1 MKSLNGHLRILL
13 VERSAAVRK
22 GLRMYLG
29 LSNAVLIAGETDC
42 GAQCLALAD
51 ALLPDV
57 ILMDGFLP
65 DMTCA
70 TAINSILDVD
80 KSRKVLVF
88 GTVSDPRLVAQ
99 TLSAGAVGYVTKRMS
114 GEALTD
120 AIMAA
125 SRNEFSIDQYPAEDL
140 LRELDRLALS
150 DRLTAQELA
159 ALQYA
164 AKPRA
169 GMDAVTPLKLPF
181 SRGMREALEAVAA
194 QDKVR

>member
-1 MKSLNGHLRILL
+1 M
-13 VERSAAVRK
+13 RK

-29 LSNAVLIAGETDC
+29 LSNCVLIAGETDC
-42 GAQCLALAD
+42 GAQSLAMAD

-70 TAINSILDVD
+70 SAVHSILAVNRA
-80 KSRKVLVF
+80 RKVLVF

-99 TLSAGAVGYVTKRMS
+99 VLSAGAVGYVTKRMS

-125 SRNEFSIDQYPAEDL
+125 SHNEFRIDQYPAEDL
-140 LRELDRLALS
+140 LCELDRLSLS
-150 DRLTAQELA
+150 DRLSAQELA
-159 ALQYA
+159 VLRSA
-164 AKPRA
+164 ARSRTVT
-169 GMDAVTPLKLPF
+169 DAPGPLKLPF
-181 SRGMREALEAVAA
+181 SPGMRKALEAVAA
-194 QDKVR
+194 